1 MAALIDENQPL
12 LVASEDA
19 ARHRDEDDALH
30 GAIDF
35 DPSGDPENP
44 LEWPAALKW
53 SIVALLTFMAFTVTF
68 TCISL
73 VPVANRIAFD
83 LNHGHE
89 NKEVSVLLVT
99 IWELGEAAGPL
110 LIAPLSEVFGR
121 YPVMNGANV
130 LFITA
135 IILAALSQSTWLFV
149 AARCLNGVA
158 VASNVL
164 SPAIVGDMFVSEQ
177 RGSAMS
183 MIMIAPLLGGAVGPA
198 IAGAIAQSL
207 GWRQV
212 LWMSAILATVC
223 EVLFLICFRETYKV
237 PILRR
242 RAARLA
248 EQTGDEDLKAAANTG
263 DHRSWGKLWESI
275 KRPTTVLFG
284 SAVLVMLAVYGGL
297 GFSFFYFMAVTLPD
311 ILEEIYGLSPADAG
325 LSFMSFSVG
334 SVLAIIVTER
344 TLDKIYIKLKD
355 SNNGKGQPEFRLPM
369 AIVGAFTLPL
379 AVAAYGWIAELR
391 LPLWMLLTSVAVMG
405 FTLLLAFLPLMA
417 YVVDAFGLYS
427 ASALTSVIVIRC
439 LCGTFLPL
447 TSGPAIAAF
456 GYGWG
461 LTVFS
466 AVALC
471 SAPVPVVV
479 FRYGPKLR
487 QLSSFTRDA

>member
-1 MAALIDENQPL
+1 MAALVDENQPL
-12 LVASEDA
+12 LGASEDL
-19 ARHRDEDDALH
+19 ARRQDEDDALH

-44 LEWPAALKW
+44 LEWPSAFKW
-53 SIVALLTFMAFTVTF
+53 GIVALMAFMAFTVTF

-89 NKEVSVLLVT
+89 NKEASVLLVT

-121 YPVMNGANV
+121 YPVMNVANC
-130 LFITA
+130 LFIAA

-164 SPAIVGDMFVSEQ
+164 NPAIVGDMFVSEQ
-177 RGSAMS
+177 RGSPMS
-183 MIMIAPLLGGAVGPA
+183 FIMIAPLIGGAVGPA

-207 GWRQV
+207 GWRQI
-212 LWMSAILATVC
+212 LWMSALLATVC
-223 EVLFLICFRETYKV
+223 EVLFLTCFRETYKV

-242 RAARLA
+242 RAARFA
-248 EQTGDEDLKAAANTG
+248 EETGDESLKAAANTG
-263 DHRSWGKLWESI
+263 DHRSVSKLWQSI
-275 KRPTTVLFG
+275 KRPVSVISGSIVL
-284 SAVLVMLAVYGGL
+284 ALLALYGGV

-311 ILEEIYGLSPADAG
+311 ILEGLYGLSPAATG
-325 LSFMSFSVG
+325 SAFMCFSVG
-334 SVLAIIVTER
+334 SLLAIFLCEK
-344 TLDKIYIKLKD
+344 TLDGIYVKLKD
-355 SNNGKGQPEFRLPM
+355 ANNGKGQPEFRLPLM
-369 AIVGAFTLPL
+369 IVGAFTLPL
-379 AVAAYGWIAELR
+379 AVAGYGWIAELR
-391 LPLWMLLTSVAVMG
+391 LPLPLLLVSVGFMG

-447 TSGPAIAAF
+447 GSGPAIDAF

-461 LTVFS
+461 LTLFS
-466 AVALC
+466 AGALC
-471 SAPVPVVV
+471 LAPIPIVI
-479 FRYGPKLR
+479 FRYGPRLR
-487 QLSSFTRDA
+487 QLSSYTRDV

>member
-1 MAALIDENQPL
+1 MVDENQPL
-12 LVASEDA
+12 LAASEDL
-19 ARHRDEDDALH
+19 ARRQDEDDALH

-35 DPSGDPENP
+35 DPSGDPDNP
-44 LEWPAALKW
+44 LEWPSAFKW
-53 SIVALLTFMAFTVTF
+53 GIVALMAFMAFTVTF

-121 YPVMNGANV
+121 YPVMNAANF
-130 LFITA
+130 LFIAA
-135 IILAALSQSTWLFV
+135 IVLAALSQSTWLFV

-164 SPAIVGDMFVSEQ
+164 NPAIVGDMFVSEQ
-177 RGSAMS
+177 RGSPMS
-183 MIMIAPLLGGAVGPA
+183 FIMVAPLIGGAIGPA

-212 LWMSAILATVC
+212 LWMSALLATVC
-223 EVLFLICFRETYKV
+223 EVLFLTCFRETYKV

-248 EQTGDEDLKAAANTG
+248 DETGDETLKAAANTG
-263 DHRSWGKLWESI
+263 DHRSVSKLWASI
-275 KRPTTVLFG
+275 KRPATVISSSL
-284 SAVLVMLAVYGGL
+284 VLASLAVYGGI

-311 ILEEIYGLSPADAG
+311 ILEVLYGLSPAAAG
-325 LSFMSFSVG
+325 SSLISFSVG
-334 SVLAIIVTER
+334 SILAIVICEKY
-344 TLDKIYIKLKD
+344 LDRLYLKLKD
-355 SNNGKGQPEFRLPM
+355 ANHGKGQPEFRLPIV
-369 AIVGAFTLPL
+369 IVGAFALPA
-379 AVAAYGWIAELR
+379 AVAAYGWAAQLR
-391 LPLWMLLTSVAVMG
+391 APLPVLLAAVGAMG

-417 YVVDAFGLYS
+417 YVVDAFGLFS

-447 TSGPAIAAF
+447 TSGPAIGAF

-461 LTVFS
+461 FTLF
-466 AVALC
+466 AAGALC
-471 SAPVPVVV
+471 LAPIPVVI
-479 FRYGPKLR
+479 FRYGPRLR
-487 QLSSFTRDA
+487 QLSTYTRDA